1 MKKVSFSIS
10 GKRYE
15 VELDNN
21 FAMFVMEKLEESNIS
36 SERDND
42 VPKLLN
48 VYLQALKQNYDT
60 QREIEE
66 LLIKTSI

>member
-1 MKKVSFSIS
+1 VKKVSFSIS

-15 VELDNN
+15 VELENN
-21 FAMFVMEKLEESNIS
+21 FAMFVMEKLKESNIS
-36 SERDND
+36 ADKDND
-42 VPKLLN
+42 IPKLLN

-60 QREIEE
+60 QKQIEE

>member
-1 MKKVSFSIS
+1 MKKVSFSVN

-15 VELDNN
+15 VELENN
-21 FAMFVMEKLEESNIS
+21 FAEFVIEKLEESNIS
-36 SERDND
+36 TNKDND

-48 VYLQALKQNYDT
+48 IYLKALKQNYDT
-60 QREIEE
+60 EREIEE